1 MSHNQ
6 VINLEWG
13 NFRSP
18 FLPRTFSDQEVDEE
32 SVNPGDQVR
41 NFTTHPMHASE

>member
-1 MSHNQ
+1 MSHYQ

-18 FLPRTFSDQEVDEE
+18 FLPRTFSDEAVDEE
-32 SVNPGDQVR
+32 SVSPGDQVR
-41 NFTTHPMHASE
+41 IFFTQPMHA